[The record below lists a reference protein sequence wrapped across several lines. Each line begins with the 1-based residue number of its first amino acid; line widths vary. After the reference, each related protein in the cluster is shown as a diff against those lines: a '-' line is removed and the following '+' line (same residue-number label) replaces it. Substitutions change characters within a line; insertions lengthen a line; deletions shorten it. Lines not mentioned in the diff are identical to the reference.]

1 MIKKEN
7 KKIRKISKVTE
18 YAALNILFIRL
29 TVRLNQ
35 RSLPSER
42 TFSIN

>member
-18 YAALNILFIRL
+18 YAALTEVISFISLSPLLIHLDNVL
-29 TVRLNQ
+29 TF
-35 RSLPSER
+35 
-42 TFSIN
+42 TI